1 MKMIARIERR
11 QQSFAMLRIAG
22 NLVEIDHCIEMAGS
36 SDPFID
42 GLPIRF
48 ARWARMIVA
57 RSHKGHF
64 TTKT

>member
-1 MKMIARIERR
+1 
-11 QQSFAMLRIAG
+11 
-22 NLVEIDHCIEMAGS
+22 
-36 SDPFID
+36 
-42 GLPIRF
+42 LPIRF